1 MAGVEPRGK
10 KRRESSD
17 TEIFAVE
24 AMILLTPDLTRHIA
38 EELNAMAN
46 IEEARP
52 KEPVQTLR
60 TLQMLEAPPELDIQ
74 FNLRNS
80 LESEM
85 RQMKQQ
91 TEICFKNEI
100 KNLPS
105 DGYRCMWQQTC
116 GRVIKG
122 RGNFKK
128 HLEWHLNRTL
138 ESWNRLIEDHS
149 EWLAMKK
156 NLVSKREKVD
166 ESKEDYN
173 YKPHCCN

>member
-17 TEIFAVE
+17 TEMFAVE

-38 EELNAMAN
+38 EELNAMTN
-46 IEEARP
+46 IEAPRP
-52 KEPVQTLR
+52 KESVHSLH

-74 FNLRNS
+74 FNLRSS

-85 RQMKQQ
+85 KQMKVQ
-91 TEICFKNEI
+91 TEVCFKNEI

-149 EWLAMKK
+149 EWLVMKQK
-156 NLVSKREKVD
+156 LNPSRERVD
-166 ESKEDYN
+166 ESEEDYV
-173 YKPHCCN
+173 PR